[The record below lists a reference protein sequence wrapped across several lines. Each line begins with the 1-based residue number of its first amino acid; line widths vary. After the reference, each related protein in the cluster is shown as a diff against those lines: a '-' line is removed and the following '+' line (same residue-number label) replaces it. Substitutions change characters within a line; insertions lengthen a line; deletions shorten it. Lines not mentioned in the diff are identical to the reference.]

1 MRSAPLAAATVLLLL
16 ACGRGEP
23 VPRDYQNAP
32 PAMTHPV
39 TSSTQTPTANGMPGP
54 RPEPSYGAEGTAAP
68 NKPVSP
74 IPPTLTLKDQPPI
87 ATTDSQH
94 AAQTTSTAATGTHLS
109 SKP

>member
-1 MRSAPLAAATVLLLL
+1 MRSAPLAAATVFLLLS
-16 ACGRGEP
+16 CGRGEP

-74 IPPTLTLKDQPPI
+74 IPPTMTLKDQPPV
-87 ATTDSQH
+87 ATDSQH
-94 AAQTTSTAATGTHLS
+94 ATQTTSTAATGTHLG

>member
-1 MRSAPLAAATVLLLL
+1 MRRLPLAAATVSILL

-32 PAMTHPV
+32 PGMTHPV
-39 TSSTQTPTANGMPGP
+39 TSSTQTPTANGMPGA

-68 NKPVSP
+68 NKPVNP
-74 IPPTLTLKDQPPI
+74 VPQTLTLRDQPPVS
-87 ATTDSQH
+87 TDSQH
-94 AAQTTSTAATGTHLS
+94 ATQTTSTAATGTHLS